1 MSDEKILHWAKSVDG
16 SLTASLVLGRVSARA
31 IAKVHLMELFK
42 LVSSDQDAALAEI
55 LTVKSF
61 ASRRLLLEC
70 FRLTFSLI
78 DTDPKYHIL
87 LEKVD
92 LHDQATARGYDQAL
106 SALLRECGGKKDIL
120 AAKVM
125 HYPIT
130 KRRVLLERL
139 EHPDFRKSRRV
150 RLNQNIFSGL
160 SKNQSE
166 YSPLSWWQWAILIV
180 AISSFVAL
188 YQSN

>member
-1 MSDEKILHWAKSVDG
+1 
-16 SLTASLVLGRVSARA
+16 
-31 IAKVHLMELFK
+31 
-42 LVSSDQDAALAEI
+42 
-55 LTVKSF
+55 
-61 ASRRLLLEC
+61 
-70 FRLTFSLI
+70 
-78 DTDPKYHIL
+78 
-87 LEKVD
+87 
-92 LHDQATARGYDQAL
+92 
-106 SALLRECGGKKDIL
+106 
-120 AAKVM
+120 M

-188 YQSN
+188 YNSN